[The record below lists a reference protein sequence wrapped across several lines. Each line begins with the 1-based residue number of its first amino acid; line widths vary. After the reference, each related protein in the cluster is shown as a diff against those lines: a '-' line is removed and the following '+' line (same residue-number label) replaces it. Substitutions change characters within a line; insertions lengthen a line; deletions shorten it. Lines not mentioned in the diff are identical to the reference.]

1 MESSETAQNSKAES
15 CREGREQRDT
25 DNSEGSEAVEA
36 SARFPTEAKRALS
49 LRVHHLKNFPRTFE
63 VGESRGTSKAI
74 EFGEDVGQKCE
85 AAEMAEANAGL
96 SR

>member
-1 MESSETAQNSKAES
+1 M
-15 CREGREQRDT
+15 
-25 DNSEGSEAVEA
+25 
-36 SARFPTEAKRALS
+36 
-49 LRVHHLKNFPRTFE
+49 RVHHLKDSPRTFE
-63 VGESRGTSKAI
+63 VGESKGTSKAI